1 MEKMKRWISVLLT
14 VCMLAV
20 MLPMPAVSEEGDA
33 PAPTQTASAPAA
45 DPAPTATQAEEQ
57 TSISSSQPTA
67 TPVPTDK
74 ATATPV
80 PTDKATATPAPA
92 PTDEATATAT
102 HVPTDEAT
110 ATPVPTDEATGTPAP
125 VLTDEATAT
134 PVSTDE
140 ETATAAPVP
149 TDEATGTPA
158 PVPTDEATAT
168 PTPAPT
174 DEATGTPAP
183 APTDEAAGTPAP
195 TDAVEVKTI
204 ASFEAVAPEGF
215 AVPQGTLETDLG
227 LPISLNAQFT
237 DGAAGEVAVAWQCA
251 AGYDPSAEAGTQF
264 TFAAVLPQGYA
275 LAEGVSLPQIFVTL
289 TPPLANAMLAA
300 QASGTDW
307 TLSDDGKLTVTGA
320 YVRSFEISSWSD
332 VQSIEVTAN
341 ATFVLSQGTSF
352 PGSITVK
359 ADGELE
365 NSAGGTLSGNI
376 TLQGGS
382 LNNSGALSGS
392 VTIKAGGEMFNYIG
406 GTLSSDITVEAGGE
420 LYNSYDATLSCDVT
434 VETDGY
440 FDNYGAI
447 SDGEISGEVSNRDT
461 ISGGIF
467 SGEVSNRGTITD
479 GTFSGKVDNGKIISG
494 GTFTG
499 TVINH
504 ESITGGNFTGA
515 AVTNDYDSDATSV
528 TGGVFKNFSLKDGE
542 LTITGDIDLS
552 NGGSL
557 DPLTIALDEVSKI
570 VIGSD
575 ASFNAGDNTVTVAVE
590 CNGAISGGTFTGA
603 ITGTGKLEGGDFT
616 GADLDGFDGKTGE
629 GANVDGYFIVNG
641 KLTVTGN
648 VNNSEISS
656 FGSVESIEI
665 VADASF
671 TLTRNSNFSGDILIA
686 DGGSCNIDGT
696 ISDGEITVYGYLY
709 LRAEGEI
716 TGSANVQISG
726 DTYFLNFGTISGGT
740 FTGRVENTN
749 TAPSPA
755 AISPARR

>member
-33 PAPTQTASAPAA
+33 PAPTQTASAPAE
-45 DPAPTATQAEEQ
+45 DPAPTATQTEEQ
-57 TSISSSQPTA
+57 TSVSSSQPTA

-74 ATATPV
+74 ATATPA

-110 ATPVPTDEATGTPAP
+110 PTPVPTDEATGTPAP
-125 VLTDEATAT
+125 VPTDEATAT
-134 PVSTDE
+134 ATPVPTDE
-140 ETATAAPVP
+140 ATSTPVP

-227 LPISLNAQFT
+227 LPVSLNAQFT

-264 TFAAVLPQGYA
+264 TFAAVLPQ
-275 LAEGVSLPQIFVTL
+275 IFVTL

-300 QASGTDW
+300 ETGGTDW

-320 YVRSFEISSWSD
+320 YVRSSEISSWSD

-341 ATFVLSQGTSF
+341 ATFILNEGRSF

-406 GTLSSDITVEAGGE
+406 GTLSGDITVEAGGE

-447 SDGEISGEVSNRDT
+447 SGGEI
-461 ISGGIF
+461 

-504 ESITGGNFTGA
+504 MSITGGNFTGA
-515 AVTNDYDSDATSV
+515 VVTNDYDSDATSV

-552 NGGSL
+552 TGSL

-575 ASFNAGDNTVTVAVE
+575 ASFNAGDNTVTVDVT
-590 CNGAISGGTFTGA
+590 CNGAITGGTFTGA
-603 ITGTGKLEGGDFT
+603 ITGGGKLEGGDFT
-616 GADLDGFDGKTGE
+616 GADLDGFGGKTGE

>member
-45 DPAPTATQAEEQ
+45 DPAPTTTQAEEQ
-57 TSISSSQPTA
+57 TSVSSSQPTA
-67 TPVPTDK
+67 TPVPTDEV
-74 ATATPV
+74 AGTPAPV
-80 PTDKATATPAPA
+80 PTDETT
-92 PTDEATATAT
+92 
-102 HVPTDEAT
+102 AT
-110 ATPVPTDEATGTPAP
+110 ATPVPTDEATGTP
-125 VLTDEATAT
+125 T
-134 PVSTDE
+134 
-140 ETATAAPVP
+140 PVP

-168 PTPAPT
+168 ATPVPTDEATSTPVPT

-215 AVPQGTLETDLG
+215 AVLQGTLETDLG
-227 LPISLNAQFT
+227 LPVSLNAQFT

-251 AGYDPSAEAGTQF
+251 AGYDPSAEAGMQF

-275 LAEGVSLPQIFVTL
+275 LAEGVSLPQICVTL

-300 QASGTDW
+300 ETGGTDW

-320 YVRSFEISSWSD
+320 YVRSSEISSWSD

-341 ATFVLSQGTSF
+341 ATFILNEGRSF

-392 VTIKAGGEMFNYIG
+392 ATIKAGGEMFNFIG
-406 GTLSSDITVEAGGE
+406 GTLSGDITVEAGGE

-440 FDNYGAI
+440 FDNYGA
-447 SDGEISGEVSNRDT
+447 
-461 ISGGIF
+461 
-467 SGEVSNRGTITD
+467 
-479 GTFSGKVDNGKIISG
+479 ISG

-570 VIGSD
+570 VIGPTLPS
-575 ASFNAGDNTVTVAVE
+575 TR
-590 CNGAISGGTFTGA
+590 GTT
-603 ITGTGKLEGGDFT
+603 
-616 GADLDGFDGKTGE
+616 
-629 GANVDGYFIVNG
+629 
-641 KLTVTGN
+641 
-648 VNNSEISS
+648 
-656 FGSVESIEI
+656 
-665 VADASF
+665 
-671 TLTRNSNFSGDILIA
+671 
-686 DGGSCNIDGT
+686 
-696 ISDGEITVYGYLY
+696 
-709 LRAEGEI
+709 
-716 TGSANVQISG
+716 
-726 DTYFLNFGTISGGT
+726 
-740 FTGRVENTN
+740 
-749 TAPSPA
+749 P
-755 AISPARR
+755 

>member
-74 ATATPV
+74 ATAT
-80 PTDKATATPAPA
+80 ATPV
-92 PTDEATATAT
+92 PTDEAT
-102 HVPTDEAT
+102 AT

-140 ETATAAPVP
+140 ETATAAPV
-149 TDEATGTPA
+149 
-158 PVPTDEATAT
+158 
-168 PTPAPT
+168 PT

-341 ATFVLSQGTSF
+341 ATFILNEGRSF

-406 GTLSSDITVEAGGE
+406 GTLSGDITVEAGGE

-467 SGEVSNRGTITD
+467 SGEVSNRDTITD

-686 DGGSCNIDGT
+686 DGGSCNIGGT

>member
-1 MEKMKRWISVLLT
+1 M
-14 VCMLAV
+14 AV
-20 MLPMPAVSEEGDA
+20 
-33 PAPTQTASAPAA
+33 T
-45 DPAPTATQAEEQ
+45 
-57 TSISSSQPTA
+57 
-67 TPVPTDK
+67 
-74 ATATPV
+74 
-80 PTDKATATPAPA
+80 
-92 PTDEATATAT
+92 
-102 HVPTDEAT
+102 
-110 ATPVPTDEATGTPAP
+110 
-125 VLTDEATAT
+125 
-134 PVSTDE
+134 
-140 ETATAAPVP
+140 
-149 TDEATGTPA
+149 
-158 PVPTDEATAT
+158 
-168 PTPAPT
+168 
-174 DEATGTPAP
+174 
-183 APTDEAAGTPAP
+183 
-195 TDAVEVKTI
+195 
-204 ASFEAVAPEGF
+204 
-215 AVPQGTLETDLG
+215 
-227 LPISLNAQFT
+227 
-237 DGAAGEVAVAWQCA
+237 WQCA
-251 AGYDPSAEAGTQF
+251 AGYDPSAEAGMQF

-275 LAEGVSLPQIFVTL
+275 LAEGVSLPQICVTL

-300 QASGTDW
+300 ETGGTDW

-320 YVRSFEISSWSD
+320 YVRSSEISSWSD

-341 ATFVLSQGTSF
+341 ATFILNEGRSF

-392 VTIKAGGEMFNYIG
+392 ATIKAGGEMFNFIG
-406 GTLSSDITVEAGGE
+406 GTLSGDITVEAGGE

-447 SDGEISGEVSNRDT
+447 SGGEISGEVSNRDT

-570 VIGSD
+570 VIGPTLPS
-575 ASFNAGDNTVTVAVE
+575 TR
-590 CNGAISGGTFTGA
+590 GTT
-603 ITGTGKLEGGDFT
+603 
-616 GADLDGFDGKTGE
+616 
-629 GANVDGYFIVNG
+629 
-641 KLTVTGN
+641 
-648 VNNSEISS
+648 
-656 FGSVESIEI
+656 
-665 VADASF
+665 
-671 TLTRNSNFSGDILIA
+671 
-686 DGGSCNIDGT
+686 
-696 ISDGEITVYGYLY
+696 
-709 LRAEGEI
+709 
-716 TGSANVQISG
+716 
-726 DTYFLNFGTISGGT
+726 
-740 FTGRVENTN
+740 
-749 TAPSPA
+749 P
-755 AISPARR
+755 

>member
-1 MEKMKRWISVLLT
+1 M
-14 VCMLAV
+14 
-20 MLPMPAVSEEGDA
+20 
-33 PAPTQTASAPAA
+33 
-45 DPAPTATQAEEQ
+45 
-57 TSISSSQPTA
+57 
-67 TPVPTDK
+67 
-74 ATATPV
+74 
-80 PTDKATATPAPA
+80 
-92 PTDEATATAT
+92 
-102 HVPTDEAT
+102 
-110 ATPVPTDEATGTPAP
+110 
-125 VLTDEATAT
+125 
-134 PVSTDE
+134 
-140 ETATAAPVP
+140 
-149 TDEATGTPA
+149 
-158 PVPTDEATAT
+158 
-168 PTPAPT
+168 
-174 DEATGTPAP
+174 
-183 APTDEAAGTPAP
+183 
-195 TDAVEVKTI
+195 EVKTI

-227 LPISLNAQFT
+227 LPVSLNAQFT

-251 AGYDPSAEAGTQF
+251 AGYDPNAEAGTQF

-341 ATFVLSQGTSF
+341 ATFILNEGRSF

-406 GTLSSDITVEAGGE
+406 GTLSGDITVEAGGE

-447 SDGEISGEVSNRDT
+447 SGGEISGEVSNRDT

-616 GADLDGFDGKTGE
+616 GADLDGFGGKTGE

-648 VNNSEISS
+648 VNNSEMD
-656 FGSVESIEI
+656 EPPLPI
-665 VADASF
+665 VHRQSPSMGFIMPPFHFRDPSDIALSAHAPRG
-671 TLTRNSNFSGDILIA
+671 LERPATRA
-686 DGGSCNIDGT
+686 
-696 ISDGEITVYGYLY
+696 
-709 LRAEGEI
+709 
-716 TGSANVQISG
+716 
-726 DTYFLNFGTISGGT
+726 
-740 FTGRVENTN
+740 
-749 TAPSPA
+749 
-755 AISPARR
+755 

>member
-33 PAPTQTASAPAA
+33 PAPTQTASAPAE
-45 DPAPTATQAEEQ
+45 DPAPTATQTEEQ
-57 TSISSSQPTA
+57 TSVSSSQPTA

-74 ATATPV
+74 ATATPA

-110 ATPVPTDEATGTPAP
+110 PTPV
-125 VLTDEATAT
+125 
-134 PVSTDE
+134 
-140 ETATAAPVP
+140 
-149 TDEATGTPA
+149 
-158 PVPTDEATAT
+158 
-168 PTPAPT
+168 PT

-227 LPISLNAQFT
+227 LPVSLNAQFT

-264 TFAAVLPQGYA
+264 TFAAVLPQ
-275 LAEGVSLPQIFVTL
+275 IFVTL

-300 QASGTDW
+300 ETGGTDW

-320 YVRSFEISSWSD
+320 YVRSSEISSWSD

-341 ATFVLSQGTSF
+341 ATFILNEGRSF

-406 GTLSSDITVEAGGE
+406 GTLSGDITVEAGGE

-447 SDGEISGEVSNRDT
+447 SGGEI
-461 ISGGIF
+461 

-504 ESITGGNFTGA
+504 MSITGGNFTGA
-515 AVTNDYDSDATSV
+515 VVTNDYDSDATSV

-552 NGGSL
+552 TGSL

-575 ASFNAGDNTVTVAVE
+575 ASFNAGDNTVTVDVT
-590 CNGAISGGTFTGA
+590 CNGAITGGTFTGA
-603 ITGTGKLEGGDFT
+603 ITGGGKLEGGDFT
-616 GADLDGFDGKTGE
+616 GADLDGFGGKTGE

>member
-45 DPAPTATQAEEQ
+45 DPAPMATQAEEQ

-74 ATATPV
+74 ATATAVPV
-80 PTDKATATPAPA
+80 PTDKATATP
-92 PTDEATATAT
+92 
-102 HVPTDEAT
+102 VPTDKATAT
-110 ATPVPTDEATGTPAP
+110 ATPVPTDEAT
-125 VLTDEATAT
+125 ATAT
-134 PVSTDE
+134 PVPTDE
-140 ETATAAPVP
+140 ATSTPVP

-215 AVPQGTLETDLG
+215 AVPQGTLETDLD
-227 LPISLNAQFT
+227 LPVSLNAQFT

-300 QASGTDW
+300 ETGGTDW

-320 YVRSFEISSWSD
+320 YVRSSEISSWSD

-341 ATFVLSQGTSF
+341 ATFILNEGRSF

-406 GTLSSDITVEAGGE
+406 GTLSGDITVEAGGE

-447 SDGEISGEVSNRDT
+447 SGGEI
-461 ISGGIF
+461 

>member
-1 MEKMKRWISVLLT
+1 MKRP
-14 VCMLAV
+14 ARPR
-20 MLPMPAVSEEGDA
+20 LP
-33 PAPTQTASAPAA
+33 
-45 DPAPTATQAEEQ
+45 
-57 TSISSSQPTA
+57 
-67 TPVPTDK
+67 
-74 ATATPV
+74 
-80 PTDKATATPAPA
+80 
-92 PTDEATATAT
+92 
-102 HVPTDEAT
+102 
-110 ATPVPTDEATGTPAP
+110 
-125 VLTDEATAT
+125 
-134 PVSTDE
+134 
-140 ETATAAPVP
+140 
-149 TDEATGTPA
+149 
-158 PVPTDEATAT
+158 
-168 PTPAPT
+168 
-174 DEATGTPAP
+174 
-183 APTDEAAGTPAP
+183 PTDEAAGTPAP

-215 AVPQGTLETDLG
+215 AVPQGTPETGLG
-227 LPISLNAQFT
+227 LPAFLNVQFA

-300 QASGTDW
+300 ETGGTDW

-320 YVRSFEISSWSD
+320 YVRSSEISSWSD

-341 ATFVLSQGTSF
+341 ATFILNEGRSF

-406 GTLSSDITVEAGGE
+406 GTLSGDITVEAGGE

-447 SDGEISGEVSNRDT
+447 SGGEISGEVSNRDT

-552 NGGSL
+552 NGDTL
-557 DPLTIALDEVSKI
+557 APLTIALDEVSKI
-570 VIGSD
+570 VIGPTLPS
-575 ASFNAGDNTVTVAVE
+575 TR
-590 CNGAISGGTFTGA
+590 GTT
-603 ITGTGKLEGGDFT
+603 
-616 GADLDGFDGKTGE
+616 
-629 GANVDGYFIVNG
+629 
-641 KLTVTGN
+641 
-648 VNNSEISS
+648 
-656 FGSVESIEI
+656 
-665 VADASF
+665 
-671 TLTRNSNFSGDILIA
+671 
-686 DGGSCNIDGT
+686 
-696 ISDGEITVYGYLY
+696 
-709 LRAEGEI
+709 
-716 TGSANVQISG
+716 
-726 DTYFLNFGTISGGT
+726 
-740 FTGRVENTN
+740 
-749 TAPSPA
+749 P
-755 AISPARR
+755 